1 MGHCDSLIINSYS
14 PAGDYSE
21 IKALTIYFNL
31 ITGVKYGLEL
41 IVNNILLHVSYVLLK
56 VNSNKQ
62 NVVNMSVRGKNFT
75 ASLITFLLILGFYLI
90 RLFQIFQSGN
100 YNLTSVIRLWGFII
114 AFAVVGTIFV
124 MILTHILS
132 AITHAIEQVN
142 RIRKSTMFKLGK
154 TSLVSSRRSLSIF
167 HPWFFIIGGSKMGKS
182 LIRNNIR
189 KLRFFNGETIQQ
201 ELAEKVGVTQQTIIA
216 KEQEKYSPSLE
227 LAFHIVLAFGLL
239 LNDVFSY
246 DAEGETDKYSKN
258 LTTQSLI

>member
-1 MGHCDSLIINSYS
+1 
-14 PAGDYSE
+14 
-21 IKALTIYFNL
+21 
-31 ITGVKYGLEL
+31 
-41 IVNNILLHVSYVLLK
+41 
-56 VNSNKQ
+56 
-62 NVVNMSVRGKNFT
+62 
-75 ASLITFLLILGFYLI
+75 
-90 RLFQIFQSGN
+90 
-100 YNLTSVIRLWGFII
+100 
-114 AFAVVGTIFV
+114 
-124 MILTHILS
+124 
-132 AITHAIEQVN
+132 
-142 RIRKSTMFKLGK
+142 
-154 TSLVSSRRSLSIF
+154 
-167 HPWFFIIGGSKMGKS
+167 MGKS